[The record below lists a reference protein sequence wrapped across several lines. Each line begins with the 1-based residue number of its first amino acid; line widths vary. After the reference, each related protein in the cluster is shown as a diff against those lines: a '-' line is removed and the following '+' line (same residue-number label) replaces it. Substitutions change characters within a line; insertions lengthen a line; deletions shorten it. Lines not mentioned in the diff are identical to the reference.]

1 MCSYEYLPLIDFS
14 MPSLLLFVLILPPR
28 LFMGVFEC
36 NFLEF
41 FVNLS
46 LDASN
51 ERTAVAR
58 DRSQLYSFFMSF
70 VRAYLFKED
79 DNEI

>member
-1 MCSYEYLPLIDFS
+1 
-14 MPSLLLFVLILPPR
+14 MPSLLLFVLIFAAR

-51 ERTAVAR
+51 ERPWREIVRNFTV
-58 DRSQLYSFFMSF
+58 LFLFLSFALICSKKMIMN
-70 VRAYLFKED
+70 FKAC
-79 DNEI
+79 N